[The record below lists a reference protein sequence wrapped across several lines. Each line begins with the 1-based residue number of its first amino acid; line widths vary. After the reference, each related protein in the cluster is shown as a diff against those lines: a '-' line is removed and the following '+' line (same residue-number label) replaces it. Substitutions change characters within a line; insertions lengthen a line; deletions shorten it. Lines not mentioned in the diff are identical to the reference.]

1 MVGPYPPP
9 DSGTSMPFKRHV
21 DFVRRR
27 CDAGVQLVNILPRG
41 GRGASWLNPLF
52 WLWEARVVLLVLLR
66 SIAVK
71 TVIINGSRRYIAT
84 SGSLCVWLLSRCLRK
99 KVVVYVAGG
108 AFHDYYR
115 SLAPLARRLVR
126 SALSCAHILTVQT
139 RCSAASLR
147 SDFPNVEVVPNWV
160 DVANIQRML
169 GPPKRVEPGE
179 KIRFVYAG
187 QLRAGKGIVA
197 LLRAY
202 RDVHDRLKP
211 RGIEVSLDLIG
222 PVLDDVREPLGE
234 AAKEIAGISLHGY
247 QENRALLR
255 QLADCSVFVMPTLFD
270 TEGHPGVLIEALAV
284 GLPVIATSVGGIPE
298 VVQDGENGLLCEPD
312 NTEALAQAMTCLAED
327 VELRRRL
334 SVGAWKSAME
344 FDTVTV
350 LSEYI
355 KICGIPLHAPAVP
368 GTGT

>member
-1 MVGPYPPP
+1 
-9 DSGTSMPFKRHV
+9 
-21 DFVRRR
+21 
-27 CDAGVQLVNILPRG
+27 
-41 GRGASWLNPLF
+41 LF
-52 WLWEARVVLLVLLR
+52 LVLLK
-66 SIAVK
+66 STAVK

-84 SGSLCVWLLSRCLRK
+84 SGSFCVWLLSRCFRK

-108 AFHDYYR
+108 TFHDYYR

-126 SALSCAHILTVQT
+126 SALSSAHILTVQT

-147 SDFPNVEVVPNWV
+147 SVFSNLAVVPNWI

-169 GPPKRVEPGE
+169 GPRKRAEPGE

-187 QLRAGKGIVA
+187 ELRAGKGILA

-222 PVLDDVREPLGE
+222 PVWDDVREPLE
-234 AAKEIAGISLHGY
+234 VAMKEMPGIFLHGY
-247 QENRALLR
+247 QENRALLW
-255 QLADCSVFVMPTLFD
+255 QLAGCSVFVTPTLCD
-270 TEGHPGVLIEALAV
+270 TEGHPGVAIEALAV

-298 VVQDGENGLLCEPD
+298 VIQDGENGLLCEPG
-312 NTEALAQAMTCLAED
+312 NTEALAQAMTRLAED

-334 SVGAWKSAME
+334 SVGAWKSAMG
-344 FDTVTV
+344 FDTPTV
-350 LSEYI
+350 LSEYA
-355 KICGIPLHAPAVP
+355 KTCGIPLHAPPVP
-368 GTGT
+368 GTGS